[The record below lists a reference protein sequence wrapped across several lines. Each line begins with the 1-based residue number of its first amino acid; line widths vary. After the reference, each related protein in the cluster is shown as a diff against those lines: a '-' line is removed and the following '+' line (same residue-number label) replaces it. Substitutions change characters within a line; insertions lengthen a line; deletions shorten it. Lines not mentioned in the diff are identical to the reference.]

1 MHPYQRSKASFIQT
15 RNCDLLKAINAHVLL
30 LNPVRFFHWV
40 LSPQAKSR
48 FYFPVSWSFP
58 CWSWTRDF
66 LFESTLTSR
75 NHRPELLKGLFERQ
89 KQNYAL
95 FVCLRLLKKNI
106 FLCEA
111 MRSALSQVIVK
122 RWGGA
127 VSVLCA
133 FSDSGSSGGGWG
145 GRTNCPLEVSDIVG
159 HLDLK
164 SWVRNLSQQKRLCGR
179 IVPADGSC
187 HIKGGFWPLKIG
199 IACVDGMTPCFNH
212 VSHLCGFSAFLHTTS
227 PALPSSNQI
236 KRW

>member
-1 MHPYQRSKASFIQT
+1 MYQRSKASFIET
-15 RNCDLLKAINAHVLL
+15 RNCDLLKAINAHVPL

-40 LSPQAKSR
+40 HSPRAKGW

-111 MRSALSQVIVK
+111 MRAAFSQVMVK
-122 RWGGA
+122 RRGGA
-127 VSVLCA
+127 VSVLQA
-133 FSDSGSSGGGWG
+133 FSDSRVSGR
-145 GRTNCPLEVSDIVG
+145 GRTNCPLQVSGTVG

-164 SWVRNLSQQKRLCGR
+164 PWVQNLSQQKSLFGR
-179 IVPADGSC
+179 IAPAEGSC
-187 HIKGGFWPLKIG
+187 HIKGGFWLVKFG
-199 IACVDGMTPCFNH
+199 IACVGRMTPCFNH
-212 VSHLCGFSAFLHTTS
+212 VSHRCGFSVCLPWTP
-227 PALPSSNQI
+227 PALPQQ
-236 KRW
+236 

>member
-1 MHPYQRSKASFIQT
+1 MHLYQRSKASFIQT

-75 NHRPELLKGLFERQ
+75 NHRPELLKGLLERQ

-127 VSVLCA
+127 VSLLCA
-133 FSDSGSSGGGWG
+133 FSDSRISGGGEDKLPFRGVRYCGSPWPEVLGTEFVSTETSLWQNCSCWG
-145 GRTNCPLEVSDIVG
+145 LLPHQGRVL
-159 HLDLK
+159 
-164 SWVRNLSQQKRLCGR
+164 
-179 IVPADGSC
+179 
-187 HIKGGFWPLKIG
+187 
-199 IACVDGMTPCFNH
+199 
-212 VSHLCGFSAFLHTTS
+212 TT
-227 PALPSSNQI
+227 
-236 KRW
+236 